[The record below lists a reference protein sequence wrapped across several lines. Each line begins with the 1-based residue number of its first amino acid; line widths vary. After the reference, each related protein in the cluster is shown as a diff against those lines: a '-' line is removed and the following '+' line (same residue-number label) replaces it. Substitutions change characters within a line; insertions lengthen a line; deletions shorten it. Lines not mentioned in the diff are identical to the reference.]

1 MRTTTVPRLTYAV
14 LMLSLSMLAFR
25 GWWLA

>member
-1 MRTTTVPRLTYAV
+1 MRTTTVPRLTYTI
-14 LMLSLSMLAFR
+14 LMLALAALAFR